1 LCIQAGEKRLTRA
14 TKELVDWQGEVI
26 DANRVYALARSGATN
41 AEIAGALGVRWKT
54 LRSRFGA
61 AIRRGRAN
69 LRIALR
75 SKQLQS
81 ACDEGGDARLLMW
94 LGRQYLNQRDE
105 PIGSRPEKNIKT
117 YVQLDVED
125 V

>member
-1 LCIQAGEKRLTRA
+1 MRSSKPLA
-14 TKELVDWQGEVI
+14 DWQGELI

-41 AEIAGALGVRWKT
+41 GEIAGALGIRWKV
-54 LRSRFGA
+54 LHARFGA

-81 ACDEGGDARLLMW
+81 ACEEDGDARLLMW
-94 LGRQYLNQRDE
+94 LGRQYLHQTDD
-105 PIGSRPEKNIKT
+105 PAGHAPDQHIKT
-117 YVQLDVED
+117 YVKFDVD
-125 V
+125 NV